1 MENGAMQKYP
11 ATTSRRTES
20 SLSWAIEARGVGSQE
35 PWAALDGF
43 VPACSGHS
51 LNALQEKRFGIRE

>member
-1 MENGAMQKYP
+1 MRKYP

-20 SLSWAIEARGVGSQE
+20 NLSWAIEACGAGSQE

-43 VPACSGHS
+43 VPAYSGHS
-51 LNALQEKRFGIRE
+51 LNALPGKRFGIRE